1 MKFQMLDV
9 NHPFFAPVW
18 RRVAIVVFCFGWAGV
33 EFAFASPTWG
43 MIVAVLG
50 AYCVWQFFFVVPP
63 PAGGHVGR
71 GRRA

>member
-1 MKFQMLDV
+1 
-9 NHPFFAPVW
+9 HPFFAPGW

-63 PAGGHVGR
+63 PQEDASGEAGGPEGK
-71 GRRA
+71 G